1 MNHLNIEVLY
11 FMYFSDGSLR
21 VFKQGHS
28 KARNK
33 LIFHGPLLKFLRAAE
48 RCCIYT
54 GPNTHQRGE
63 GNEKDLLYSSLSKV
77 KYIKQIPF
85 YFK

>member
-1 MNHLNIEVLY
+1 MV
-11 FMYFSDGSLR
+11 SCWSSLE
-21 VFKQGHS
+21 
-28 KARNK
+28 
-33 LIFHGPLLKFLRAAE
+33 LLKGAVFTLAQ
-48 RCCIYT
+48 I
-54 GPNTHQRGE
+54 HIQQGE

>member
-1 MNHLNIEVLY
+1 MNHLNIEFLY
-11 FMYFSDGSLR
+11 LMYFSDGSQR
-21 VFKQGHS
+21 AFKQGHS
-28 KARNK
+28 NARNK
-33 LIFHGPLLKFLRAAE
+33 LIFHGLLLKLLRAAE

-54 GPNTHQRGE
+54 AQIHIQQRE

-85 YFK
+85 YFM